1 MIYMAHRPPRHS
13 KSLKRSAARRE
24 MYDRVLIVCE
34 GTKTEPAYFNEIRNE
49 LELSTAN
56 VEVTPAD
63 RSDPMSI
70 VRYAKNLQN
79 ISARQGNRYDHI
91 YCVFDRD
98 QHEEFQNAYLQ
109 LNTHTRSQFNSACS
123 WPCFEF
129 WLILHFEYSRRPFSD
144 TQNRTASQNCES
156 TLRNHLPYYTKGMA
170 GIFEKLYPNTDIA
183 IENAKRAMKD
193 AEQTGEKN
201 PSTEVHNLVKYLQN
215 LKIIN

>member
-1 MIYMAHRPPRHS
+1 MIYMAHRPPRRA
-13 KSLKRSAARRE
+13 KSLKRSAAGRE

-34 GTKTEPAYFNEIRNE
+34 GTKTEPAYFNEIRNK

-63 RSDPMSI
+63 GSDPMSI
-70 VRYAKNLQN
+70 VRYAKDLQN

-109 LNTHTRSQFNSACS
+109 LNTHTRSQFKSACS

-129 WLILHFEYSRRPFSD
+129 WLILHFKYQRKPFSD
-144 TQNRTASQNCES
+144 TQNRSASQNCES
-156 TLRNHLPYYTKGMA
+156 ILRKHLHDYTKGMA
-170 GIFEKLYPNTDIA
+170 GIFEKLYPKTEFA

-193 AEQTGEKN
+193 AEQTDDKN
-201 PSTEVHNLVKYLQN
+201 PSTEVHNLVEYLQN
-215 LKIIN
+215 LKII

>member
-13 KSLKRSAARRE
+13 KSLKRSAARQE

-34 GTKTEPAYFNEIRNE
+34 GTKTEPAYFNQIRNK

-70 VRYAKNLQN
+70 VRYAKDLQK

-98 QHEEFQNAYLQ
+98 
-109 LNTHTRSQFNSACS
+109 
-123 WPCFEF
+123 
-129 WLILHFEYSRRPFSD
+129 
-144 TQNRTASQNCES
+144 
-156 TLRNHLPYYTKGMA
+156 
-170 GIFEKLYPNTDIA
+170 
-183 IENAKRAMKD
+183 
-193 AEQTGEKN
+193 
-201 PSTEVHNLVKYLQN
+201 
-215 LKIIN
+215 